1 MHVGLFADSYLPR
14 RSGVVQAVES
24 ASRYLRRRGHRVS
37 IMAPAS
43 PGYVDED
50 PDVYRFPSVA
60 APGAPDFQL
69 ALPYSAALL
78 RQIRGMRFDV
88 VHSHSPFILGGLA
101 MWVARWLRAPV
112 VFTYHT
118 LYAEY
123 AHYAPVV
130 GDLTRPLLV
139 AYTTAYCNL
148 SDRVLAS
155 VPSLAE
161 RLRRY
166 GVRAPIEII
175 PSVGVEPEEFANPAR
190 GDRTRAEFGIPP
202 RAPLLVFV
210 GRLAKEKDVP
220 LLLDMLAVLPAE
232 VRLLL
237 VGEGPERAALEAH
250 AGRLGLVGRAVFAG
264 GQPHDRVA
272 AVLFAADLFVFPS
285 QTETLGL
292 AVVEAMAAG
301 LAVVAVR
308 GGASIDLVRDGDTG
322 RLVASN
328 AHALAAAA
336 RDLLRDPDRRAEMGR
351 RGREVAEGYS
361 EDRIIDR
368 LVALYDVVIAEHAQA
383 GSPHSN

>member
-1 MHVGLFADSYLPR
+1 MHIALFTDSYLPR

-24 ASRYLRRRGHRVS
+24 ASRHLRSRGHRVS
-37 IMAPAS
+37 IMAPAY
-43 PGYVDED
+43 PGYVDAE

-60 APGAPDFQL
+60 APGSPDFQL
-69 ALPYSAALL
+69 ALPYSATLL
-78 RQIRGMRFDV
+78 RQIRGMRLDI
-88 VHSHSPFILGGLA
+88 VHSHSPFLLGGLA
-101 MWVARWLRAPV
+101 MWVGRWHRLPV

-148 SDRVLAS
+148 CDLVLAS
-155 VPSLAE
+155 VPSLAVQ
-161 RLRRY
+161 LRQY
-166 GVRAPIEII
+166 GVRARVEVI
-175 PSVGVEPEEFANPAR
+175 PSVGIEPEEFASPAAA
-190 GDRTRAEFGIPP
+190 DRARAEFGIPQA
-202 RAPLLVFV
+202 APLLVFV

-220 LLLDMLAVLPAE
+220 LLLDALAALPAE

-250 AGRLGLVGRAVFAG
+250 AARLGLAGRAVFAG
-264 GQPHDRVA
+264 GQPHERVV
-272 AVLFAADLFVFPS
+272 AVLLASDLFVFPS

-308 GGASIDLVRDGDTG
+308 GGASIDLVGDGDTG
-322 RLVASN
+322 RLVAPEPG
-328 AHALAAAA
+328 AFAGAV
-336 RDLLRDPDRRAEMGR
+336 RDLLGDPSRRSEMGR
-351 RGREVAEGYS
+351 RGRVVAASYTQ
-361 EDRIIDR
+361 DRIVDR
-368 LVALYDVVIAEHAQA
+368 LIALYDGVIAEHAA
-383 GSPHSN
+383 AASPHTN

>member
-1 MHVGLFADSYLPR
+1 
-14 RSGVVQAVES
+14 
-24 ASRYLRRRGHRVS
+24 
-37 IMAPAS
+37 MAPAS

-175 PSVGVEPEEFANPAR
+175 PSVGVEPEEFAN
-190 GDRTRAEFGIPP
+190 
-202 RAPLLVFV
+202 
-210 GRLAKEKDVP
+210 
-220 LLLDMLAVLPAE
+220 
-232 VRLLL
+232 
-237 VGEGPERAALEAH
+237 
-250 AGRLGLVGRAVFAG
+250 
-264 GQPHDRVA
+264 
-272 AVLFAADLFVFPS
+272 
-285 QTETLGL
+285 
-292 AVVEAMAAG
+292 
-301 LAVVAVR
+301 
-308 GGASIDLVRDGDTG
+308 
-322 RLVASN
+322 
-328 AHALAAAA
+328 
-336 RDLLRDPDRRAEMGR
+336 
-351 RGREVAEGYS
+351 
-361 EDRIIDR
+361 
-368 LVALYDVVIAEHAQA
+368 
-383 GSPHSN
+383 